1 MNLYVIIYVHAR
13 IEDNKQKQ
21 TTMIEYI
28 KGELTELTPAMAVV
42 EAHGVG
48 YGLGITLNTYT
59 ALQKYGQGKDV
70 KVYVHEQLVTG
81 GRDDSFTLFGF
92 STKQERELYR
102 LLITVNG
109 VGGNTARMIL
119 SATTPGDLCNTI
131 SSGNEKMLKTVK
143 GIGPKAAQRIILE
156 LKDKIISL
164 GIAQE
169 LHATAGSAGAA
180 SNVNGEVRDEAV
192 AALTALGFSPA
203 PSAKVVTELLTQT
216 PGMPVEQVIKMA
228 LKMIK

>member
-1 MNLYVIIYVHAR
+1 MFFWYISVKNNVKTK
-13 IEDNKQKQ
+13 E
-21 TTMIEYI
+21 MIEYI
-28 KGELTELTPAMAVV
+28 KGELTELTPALAVV
-42 EAHGVG
+42 EAGGVG

-59 ALQKYGQGKDV
+59 ALQKYGMGKEV

-102 LLITVNG
+102 QLITVNG

-119 SATTPGDLCNTI
+119 SATTPADLCNVI
-131 SSGNEKMLKTVK
+131 ASGNEKMLKTVK

-156 LKDKIISL
+156 LKDKIVSL

-169 LHATAGSAGAA
+169 LHATAGNGSAS
-180 SNVNGEVRDEAV
+180 SNINSEVRDDAV
-192 AALTALGFSPA
+192 AALAAMGFSPA
-203 PSAKVVTELLTQT
+203 PSAKVVNEILTANPDT
-216 PGMPVEQVIKMA
+216 PVAQVIKQA

>member
-1 MNLYVIIYVHAR
+1 
-13 IEDNKQKQ
+13 
-21 TTMIEYI
+21 MIEYI

-42 EAHGVG
+42 EAKGVG

-59 ALQKYGQGKDV
+59 ALQKFGTGKDV

-81 GRDDSFTLFGF
+81 GRDDSFTLYGF

-156 LKDKIISL
+156 LRDKIVSL

-169 LHATAGSAGAA
+169 LHISTASGSM
-180 SNVNGEVRDEAV
+180 SNINSEVRDEAV

-203 PSAKVVTELLTQT
+203 PSAKVVSELIQKT
-216 PGMPVEQVIKMA
+216 PNLPVEQVIKQA
-228 LKMIK
+228 LKLIK